1 MKERAQ
7 ILNKIYIISFLMLG
21 FLFFN
26 FVGQQGYLEM
36 RDTAGYK
43 LPGIE
48 QGIMPLYPLFLNLIR
63 LVCGDSYLSA
73 AAFAQGVIAT
83 VCLTIFVCQVVTLFG
98 LRKIE
103 GYFLWIACLL
113 PFSIELPDYVITHM
127 IYSESL
133 SYACYYLY
141 VLCLLYAV
149 VLRSGKWLCIT
160 FGTSLFMS
168 LIRPQLLLLFI
179 VWALAVMYINLT
191 AGSKKLWSF
200 MKSLPVMAVG
210 IVMGVV
216 LTYSIRG
223 FYVTTLDI
231 MFINHF
237 GTEEV
242 PAKENTVAEDIEI
255 KVTGNLQQEEAPV
268 STDRTTIMRANT
280 AQIGSAIIVRGFF
293 EADAEDVKYYK
304 TEEMRD
310 IFTRTYEKCDKKGYS
325 YRYIGSGLWMW
336 EDLTKPYIYDEVND
350 AIYEYCNE
358 NNTNE
363 PYAHQNRI
371 KMQLGITEI
380 FVHPVRFLYHSFRL
394 MIPGFISCVF
404 FNIESVYLLCHII
417 TLFLYLSALIMAAI
431 TIRNW
436 KCDSRAGIFMF
447 IVLLGCIV
455 FVGVTNMLF
464 YGMQRYFLYQMGIF
478 YCSYYLVL
486 RQVCMLLAGT
496 EIGRNIISKLNGK
509 H

>member
-1 MKERAQ
+1 MKKQKQFSNR
-7 ILNKIYIISFLMLG
+7 IYVLSFLVLG
-21 FLFFN
+21 LLFFN

-43 LPGIE
+43 TPGIE
-48 QGIMPLYPLFLNLIR
+48 QGIMPLYPLFLNLIH
-63 LVCGDSYLSA
+63 LVCGNAYLTV
-73 AAFAQGVIAT
+73 AAFIQGIIAA
-83 VCLTIFVCQVVTLFG
+83 VCLTVFVYQIVTLFR
-98 LRKIE
+98 LQKAE
-103 GYFLWIACLL
+103 GYLLWIACLL

-191 AGSKKLWSF
+191 VGSKKLWSF

-231 MFINHF
+231 MFIDRFVAAEENNVA
-237 GTEEV
+237 TEEI
-242 PAKENTVAEDIEI
+242 KSETDEN
-255 KVTGNLQQEEAPV
+255 QQQDEALA
-268 STDRTTIMRANT
+268 STDKSAIMRANT
-280 AQIGSAIIVRGFF
+280 AQIGSALIVRGFF
-293 EADAEDVKYYK
+293 EADSEDIKYYK
-304 TEEMRD
+304 TEEMQD
-310 IFTRTYEKCDKKGYS
+310 IFARTYEKCDKMGYS
-325 YRYIGSGLWMW
+325 YRYAGSGLWMW
-336 EDLTKPYIYDEVND
+336 EDLTKPYIYDEVD
-350 AIYEYCNE
+350 EAISEYCNE

-363 PYAHQNRI
+363 PYANQNKI
-371 KMQLGITEI
+371 KLQLGITEI
-380 FVHPVRFLYHSFRL
+380 LVHPVRFLYHSFRL

-417 TLFLYLSALIMAAI
+417 TLFLYLSALTMAII
-431 TIRNW
+431 TIRNA
-436 KCDSRAGIFMF
+436 KCDSRTGVFMLM
-447 IVLLGCIV
+447 VVLGCLV

-464 YGMQRYFLYQMGIF
+464 YGMQRYFLYQIGIF
-478 YCSYYLVL
+478 YCAYYLVF
-486 RQVCMLLAGT
+486 RQMGMLFAQTQAGSK
-496 EIGRNIISKLNGK
+496 IVSKISRKR
-509 H
+509 